1 MQHTTRSLAAAHART
16 AYTPTFN
23 ESIEWCGQP
32 FRCDEARPADGF
44 RGGAFLG
51 VCANRGPRQR
61 IGHTGE
67 KITDIVNIGIG
78 GSDLG
83 PLMVTEAL
91 KPCAHLAHICTG
103 TGRTTPTSAPGLGA
117 APRPHLHRDW
127 AHLAYTCTGTERT
140 APTSSSASDVGPLM
154 VTEACTARAPIM
166 SVAQYA

>member
-1 MQHTTRSLAAAHART
+1 MLSHIKEFTDRVRSGEWKGACDLPFCNVSHAACNTRHAASLRRMHARHMHQHST
-16 AYTPTFN
+16 S
-23 ESIEWCGQP
+23 ESNGAGNRSG
-32 FRCDEARPADGF
+32 RCDEAPADGV

-51 VCANRGPRQR
+51 VCANRRPRQR

-103 TGRTTPTSAPGLGA
+103 TGRTSPTHARGLS
-117 APRPHLHRDW
+117 APRPHLHR
-127 AHLAYTCTGTERT
+127 HRT
-140 APTSSSASDVGPLM
+140 SAP
-154 VTEACTARAPIM
+154 
-166 SVAQYA
+166 